1 MVRSASEF
9 IIGPC
14 FARTRWRVSNQEP
27 IRFSSFETPREGAA
41 PQDEVCICSRHAA
54 LEDVMR
60 RTIWA
65 ALIATLTF
73 GGAAAAQ
80 NYPSRPITIV
90 VPFAAGGPSDAMARI
105 LAERMKATLGETL
118 LIENVTGAGGSIGVG
133 RAVRSPADGY
143 TISFG
148 HLGTHVA
155 NGAVY
160 KLGYDLVADLEPVA
174 LLPSNPMIIVSKN
187 AVPATSLKE
196 LLAWLKSQPAPATA
210 GTAGAGSGSHIAG
223 LYFENVTGIK
233 LQYVPYR
240 GTAPAMND
248 LVAGQIDLIVD
259 QTSNSITQVRAG
271 AIRAYAVTDSKRVES
286 AADIPTT
293 DEAGLPGF
301 HMTLWSGLWVPKGTP
316 KDIVEKLNA
325 SAVEALNDPGVR
337 KQLENLGLQMPP
349 KDQLSPAA
357 LGAWQKAEIAKW
369 WPMIKAAD
377 VKVD

>member
-1 MVRSASEF
+1 MRRIVL
-9 IIGPC
+9 
-14 FARTRWRVSNQEP
+14 
-27 IRFSSFETPREGAA
+27 
-41 PQDEVCICSRHAA
+41 AA
-54 LEDVMR
+54 L
-60 RTIWA
+60 
-65 ALIATLTF
+65 LATLAF
-73 GGAAAAQ
+73 SGSALAQ
-80 NYPSRPITIV
+80 NFPSRPLTII
-90 VPFAAGGPSDAMARI
+90 VPFSAGGPSDAMARI
-105 LAERMKATLGETL
+105 LAERMKVSLGEAVL
-118 LIENVTGAGGSIGVG
+118 VENVTGAGGSVGVG
-133 RAVRSPADGY
+133 RAVRSPPDGY

-187 AVPATSLKE
+187 AVPAKSLQE
-196 LLAWLKSQPAPATA
+196 FLAWLKAQPTPPTA

-240 GTAPAMND
+240 GTGPAMND

-259 QTSNSITQVRAG
+259 QTSNSIGQVRAG
-271 AIRAYAVTDSKRVES
+271 TIRAYAITDSRRVES
-286 AADIPTT
+286 ASDIPTV

-301 HMTLWSGLWVPKGTP
+301 HMTLWSGLWVPKDTP
-316 KDIVEKLNA
+316 KDIVAKLNA
-325 SAVEALNDPGVR
+325 AAVDALNDPSIR

-349 KDQLSPAA
+349 KDKLTPEA

-369 WPMIKAAD
+369 WPMIKAAN

>member
-1 MVRSASEF
+1 ME
-9 IIGPC
+9 I
-14 FARTRWRVSNQEP
+14 
-27 IRFSSFETPREGAA
+27 
-41 PQDEVCICSRHAA
+41 
-54 LEDVMR
+54 VMR
-60 RTIWA
+60 KIILAVLAVLAFGNA
-65 ALIATLTF
+65 ATAE
-73 GGAAAAQ
+73 
-80 NYPSRPITIV
+80 NYPSHPITII
-90 VPFAAGGPSDAMARI
+90 VPFSAGGPSDAMSRI
-105 LAERMKATLGETL
+105 LAERMKLTLGETL

-133 RAVRSPADGY
+133 RAVRSAPDGY

-155 NGAVY
+155 NGAIY

-187 AVPATSLKE
+187 AVPAKSLQE
-196 LLAWLKSQPAPATA
+196 LLAWLKSRPTPPTA

-223 LYFENVTGIK
+223 LYFEKVTGIK

-259 QTSNSITQVRAG
+259 QTSNSISQVRAG
-271 AIRAYAVTDSKRVES
+271 NIRAYAVTSDKRVES
-286 AADIPTT
+286 APDIPTV

-301 HMTLWSGLWVPKGTP
+301 HMTLWSGLWVPKDTP
-316 KDIVEKLNA
+316 KEIVAKLNA
-325 SAVEALNDPGVR
+325 ATVEALNDPAVR

-349 KDQLSPAA
+349 KDQLTPEA

-369 WPMIKAAD
+369 WPVIKAAN
-377 VKVD
+377 VKVE